1 MAEDFPDPQNTQDWP
16 ESQDDDQR
24 RRCVGDERREEDA
37 ADHQLGK
44 GMHHAAC
51 SIAGSA
57 ARRAASMTIAAPT
70 SASRAARMPPS
81 SVASLPASA
90 RAASQIPCGSRAE
103 SAVLAVATIC
113 DPGSAASRD
122 KPTWLSRIA
131 PAWSKHDRAS
141 VRTARCCW
149 LLASARRELDHVLS
163 RRDRRWAPEEAMF
176 RDAMR
181 IAQLVG
187 ATRGSPQQRAVLT
200 EALSCFD
207 QAGAIRLSHVGLA
220 RLAADPGSQIV
231 ATAKTALS
239 ARDPQGICDA
249 ARALT

>member
-1 MAEDFPDPQNTQDWP
+1 MAEDFPDPEEAQDWP

-37 ADHQLGK
+37 ADYQLGK

-51 SIAGSA
+51 SLAGSA
-57 ARRAASMTIAAPT
+57 ARRAISMTMAAPT

-113 DPGSAASRD
+113 DPGLLRARA
-122 KPTWLSRIA
+122 KPAWLSRIA

-141 VRTARCCW
+141 LKRACCCGPALVAAASWAIRTASRNI
-149 LLASARRELDHVLS
+149 ASSGAHWRSGRDSTWSSS
-163 RRDRRWAPEEAMF
+163 RRADASSQPSRVSPDGGGMRSCPASSTPIPATKNKTLNRKMF
-176 RDAMR
+176 
-181 IAQLVG
+181 
-187 ATRGSPQQRAVLT
+187 GS
-200 EALSCFD
+200 
-207 QAGAIRLSHVGLA
+207 
-220 RLAADPGSQIV
+220 
-231 ATAKTALS
+231 
-239 ARDPQGICDA
+239 
-249 ARALT
+249 

>member
-1 MAEDFPDPQNTQDWP
+1 MAMSAIPRVASRLAIANTQRRTWFRLPDGAGVPSGTVDVRSSIARSAVAGAFIVPLLEKNREQSENHDIQAERGDRWMAEDVPDPQNTQDWP

-24 RRCVGDERREEDA
+24 RRRVGDERREEDA

-57 ARRAASMTIAAPT
+57 ARRAASMTMAAPT
-70 SASRAARMPPS
+70 SVSRAARMPPS

-113 DPGSAASRD
+113 EPGSAASRA
-122 KPTWLSRIA
+122 KPVWLSRIA

-141 VRTARCCW
+141 VRTARCCG
-149 LLASARRELDHVLS
+149 LPRVAPAS
-163 RRDRRWAPEEAMF
+163 
-176 RDAMR
+176 
-181 IAQLVG
+181 
-187 ATRGSPQQRAVLT
+187 
-200 EALSCFD
+200 
-207 QAGAIRLSHVGLA
+207 
-220 RLAADPGSQIV
+220 
-231 ATAKTALS
+231 
-239 ARDPQGICDA
+239 
-249 ARALT
+249 